1 MAAPEHRL
9 AGAPPCFEAAV
20 EAAEDSRWIH
30 EPVRDDPGGPRL
42 RTQRRWLERAAHVL
56 ALCQAV
62 SVEIVERAVIALNL
76 MGLDHQRARHRFGT
90 MPRMREQGRAVSQL
104 LEALSMDPQLWARL
118 LAAGALG
125 QAWGEARML
134 VASIGRLH
142 TPQAVI
148 ARAGRAPP

>member
-1 MAAPEHRL
+1 MAAPEHRV

-20 EAAEDSRWIH
+20 EAAEGSRWIH

-62 SVEIVERAVIALNL
+62 SAQIVERAVSALGL
-76 MGLDHQRARHRFGT
+76 MGLDHQRARHRFGAT
-90 MPRMREQGRAVSQL
+90 RGMREQGRAVSQL
-104 LEALSMDPQLWARL
+104 LELLSMDPQLWARL

-134 VASIGRLH
+134 VGSIGRLH

>member
-1 MAAPEHRL
+1 M
-9 AGAPPCFEAAV
+9 
-20 EAAEDSRWIH
+20 EAAEGSRWIH
-30 EPVRDDPGGPRL
+30 EPVEGDPDGPRL

-56 ALCQAV
+56 ALCQRL
-62 SVEIVERAVIALNL
+62 SVQIAERAVGVLGV
-76 MGLDHQRARHRFGT
+76 MGLDHQRARRGFGGT
-90 MPRMREQGRAVSQL
+90 RQMSERGRALCAL
-104 LEALSMDPQLWARL
+104 LEPLPLDAQLWARL